1 MLNTIFSTSPISPE
15 KKATIVSSTVAAILT
30 LIKLVIGIMSG
41 SVAILASAI
50 DSTLDLFVSIFNY
63 FAITNSEKPADQYFN
78 YGRGKIEALASVI
91 EGTII
96 TISGFFLLYQAINKY
111 INGGVSQYGN
121 LSIIVMVISLIITL
135 SLVAYLNTI
144 AKETNNMVIK
154 ADALHYKTDVYS
166 NIAVLISLIGVYF
179 TNNELIDI
187 IVGGGISVYIVY
199 SAYELIKDGVLVLL
213 DRALDDEIIANINH
227 ILASESEMNN
237 FHFLKTRTA
246 GNVNFADVHLVF
258 DCIITLLDAHRISDK
273 IEDKIMA
280 LDKSK
285 EWVINIHLDP
295 YDDSD
300 INTGVHCPTPLHL
313 HSNN

>member
-1 MLNTIFSTSPISPE
+1 MISAE
-15 KKATIVSSTVAAILT
+15 KKATIVSSTVAGLLT
-30 LIKLVIGIMSG
+30 LMKLVIGLMSG
-41 SVAILASAI
+41 SVAILASAV

-96 TISGFFLLYQAINKY
+96 TISGLFLLYQAVSKY
-111 INGGVSQYGN
+111 INGGVSQYGDI
-121 LSIIVMVISLIITL
+121 SMIVMIISLIITI
-135 SLVAYLNTI
+135 SLVTYLNKT

-187 IVGGGISVYIVY
+187 IVGAGISFYIIY

-213 DRALDDEIIANINH
+213 DRALDDEMINNINN
-227 ILASESEMNN
+227 ILASQSDIND

-246 GNVNFADVHLVF
+246 GNVNFTDVHLVF
-258 DCIITLLDAHRISDK
+258 DCVITLLDAHRISDR
-273 IEDKIMA
+273 IEEKIMA

-300 INTGVHCPTPLHL
+300 INIGAHCPAPLHI
-313 HSNN
+313 HTHH